1 MNTTQTTT
9 NPLGYE
15 KIGKMLM
22 SYAIPS
28 IENCQINKTDFS
40 LPSLHGQLADL
51 PNGRGNFFLS
61 PLHGIIL
68 AIFENAK
75 NERKKTGN
83 LF

>member
-1 MNTTQTTT
+1 MIMNTTQTTT

-51 PNGRGNFFLS
+51 PNGREDFFLI
-61 PLHGIIL
+61 PLCT
-68 AIFENAK
+68 A
-75 NERKKTGN
+75 
-83 LF
+83 